1 MGLCCSGTTMQDSMN
16 YQPDWPIQH
25 WLLYRPIIA
34 HVMNS
39 NPDTQLGT
47 QNRNFGAQTCRDLT
61 HGSIL
66 VVGQVQP
73 FGPRWYCPG
82 GRGVGEIKKYVLFDI
97 FAKYMLFL
105 ARFIR
110 WLPTSR
116 LHIFKEKSRNLS

>member
-1 MGLCCSGTTMQDSMN
+1 MQ
-16 YQPDWPIQH
+16 
-25 WLLYRPIIA
+25 
-34 HVMNS
+34 
-39 NPDTQLGT
+39 T
-47 QNRNFGAQTCRDLT
+47 DLT

-73 FGPRWYCPG
+73 FGPRRYCPG
-82 GRGVGEIKKYVLFDI
+82 EGGGVGEIKKYLLFDI

-116 LHIFKEKSRNLS
+116 LHIFKEKSRNLRRVVGEE